1 MFTQIAFIKVMLLFH
16 GSVKV
21 FIVIWNNTIPT
32 TNYEKHMTK
41 MFSVNKI
48 EKRSK
53 YILNKSDILARIYL
67 VDLFIK
73 TLKLGNL
80 FHSLKSVY
88 NTC

>member
-1 MFTQIAFIKVMLLFH
+1 
-16 GSVKV
+16 
-21 FIVIWNNTIPT
+21 
-32 TNYEKHMTK
+32 MTK